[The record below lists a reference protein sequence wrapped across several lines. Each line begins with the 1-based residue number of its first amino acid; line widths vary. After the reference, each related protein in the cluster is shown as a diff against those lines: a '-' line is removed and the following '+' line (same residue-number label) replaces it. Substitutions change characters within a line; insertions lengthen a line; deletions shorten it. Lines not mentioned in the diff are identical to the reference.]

1 MQALRI
7 RAKRQKAARKPHIS
21 EITAGSNI
29 IENIAQTKSLRL
41 AETTMD
47 KSSSSKSGSK
57 IIPDEERPTN
67 TGSGSNE
74 EEEDNAGW
82 VTQCGSVNV
91 EKVY

>member
-1 MQALRI
+1 
-7 RAKRQKAARKPHIS
+7 
-21 EITAGSNI
+21 
-29 IENIAQTKSLRL
+29 
-41 AETTMD
+41 MD

-82 VTQCGSVNV
+82 VFTQLSIVCLTIINV
-91 EKVY
+91 KKV